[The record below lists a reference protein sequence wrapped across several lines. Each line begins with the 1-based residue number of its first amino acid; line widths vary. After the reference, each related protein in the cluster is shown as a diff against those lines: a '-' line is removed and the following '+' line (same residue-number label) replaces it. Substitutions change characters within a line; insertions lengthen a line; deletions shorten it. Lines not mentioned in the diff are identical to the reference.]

1 MVVICYLCN
10 KGEIIPDKKLSGRF
24 CTGCGEIFDIGAFTD
39 EVQYREDD
47 RGRYTAVGNTYN
59 VDKGFVNRYVSST
72 FIVTSL
78 DIFFQI

>member
-24 CTGCGEIFDIGAFTD
+24 CTGCGECFDIGAFTD

-59 VDKGFVNRYVSST
+59 VDKGFVNRY
-72 FIVTSL
+72 
-78 DIFFQI
+78 FFY